1 MSDFQTSLIQERD
14 ELDARLTKLKAFLEA
29 EAFLTR
35 CNIQQQVLLYSQ
47 SGLMQVYLNTLKKR
61 IELRGA

>member
-14 ELDARLTKLKAFLEA
+14 ELDARLTKLKAFLES
-29 EAFLTR
+29 EAYLTR

-47 SGLMQVYLNTLKKR
+47 SGLMQGYLNTLNKR
-61 IELRGA
+61 IELLGA